1 MPNNSAQPGT
11 GQPDTGGPQR
21 ERRRRNHERD
31 QGRGKDAAGRMGR
44 SLSLAVI
51 LFIAWLLFSG
61 RYQPLLLI
69 LGAVS
74 CLVIIGIMLRM
85 EVMDH
90 EAHPIHLTHKA
101 FTYWMWLFKEIWTAA
116 IDVTKIVLSPKLPIS
131 PRLVLLPTTQKSELG
146 QVIYAN
152 SITLTPGTFAIRI
165 FDDRLLAHALTREG
179 AEALEGGEMDRRVT
193 EVEGLS

>member
-1 MPNNSAQPGT
+1 MPNNSS
-11 GQPDTGGPQR
+11 QPDTGGAQR
-21 ERRRRNHERD
+21 GRQERD
-31 QGRGKDAAGRMGR
+31 KGVADRIGR

-51 LFIAWLLFSG
+51 LFITWLLLSG
-61 RYQPLLLI
+61 HYQPLLLI
-69 LGAVS
+69 LGVAS

-101 FTYWMWLFKEIWTAA
+101 FTYWVWLFKEIWIAA
-116 IDVTKIVLSPKLPIS
+116 IDVTKIVLSPKMPIS
-131 PRLVLLPTTQKSELG
+131 PRLVQLPTTQKSELG

-152 SITLTPGTFAIRI
+152 SITLTPGTFTIRI
-165 FDDRLLAHALTREG
+165 HEDQLLVHALTREG

-193 EVEGLS
+193 EVEGMS